1 MVNSTAHA
9 HTRQV
14 ESADYPNGPIGSEA
28 PLSPERSAEE
38 GSADAAGPK
47 LSLILCTRNDSY
59 QGNSV
64 WRLQT
69 ALNYAAEAAADVGML
84 EEVEIVVGDW
94 GSETPVRD
102 ALSLTPEA
110 ARIARFVTIPPEI
123 ARVEQKDSP
132 FPEVLALNAA
142 ARRARGEYI
151 GRIDQDILVSRHFLE
166 IFRWLTEKRRLLVPL
181 EKAVLISNRRNIPYR
196 FAVHL
201 PSLAVVSRYVR
212 WFGRRLPRMAPPPA
226 HLFYQCWIGILLMHR
241 DIWHDCGGYDERF
254 IYMDF
259 MEMDVILRLS
269 SRYQVVDLGGLADC
283 AFYHLNHERPRV
295 TRHVNRYRRKVNP
308 WRTLDDMPEEFAPNG
323 AEWGLLKHDLEVL
336 PGRAGE
342 AADSS
347 FAPTWLAC
355 AVLSLVAA
363 AESAI
368 DVVIDGYVGLRAR
381 VSAVGRPY
389 VRRML
394 VRLGLFRL
402 ATRLQ
407 GRPD

>member
-1 MVNSTAHA
+1 MVRWTTRA
-9 HTRQV
+9 HTGQV
-14 ESADYPNGPIGSEA
+14 DLTPREYLAEPGSGNA
-28 PLSPERSAEE
+28 PR
-38 GSADAAGPK
+38 PK

-69 ALNYAAEAAADVGML
+69 GLNYTAKAAAEVGRL
-84 EEVEIVVGDW
+84 DDVEIVVGDW

-123 ARVEQKDSP
+123 ARAEQKDSP

-151 GRIDQDILVSRHFLE
+151 GRIDQDILVSARFFE
-166 IFRWLTEKRRLLVPL
+166 KFFWLAEKQRLLVPF
-181 EKAVLISNRRNIPYR
+181 EKAVLSNRRNIPYR
-196 FAVHL
+196 FAVSL
-201 PSLAVVSRYVR
+201 PSLAVVARYIR
-212 WFGRRLPRMAPPPA
+212 WFGSYLPRMDPPPA

-241 DIWHDCGGYDERF
+241 DIWHECGGYDERF

-269 SRYQVVDLGGLADC
+269 SRYQVVDLGELVDC

-308 WRTLDDMPEEFAPNG
+308 WRTLDDMPEDFAPNG
-323 AEWGLLKHDLEVL
+323 REWGLVKHDLEML
-336 PGRAGE
+336 PGHAGE
-342 AADSS
+342 AAGPS
-347 FAPTWLAC
+347 FVPTWLTC
-355 AVLSLVAA
+355 AALSLVTA
-363 AESAI
+363 AETAI
-368 DVVIDGYVGLRAR
+368 DVFIDGYVGLRVR
-381 VSAVGRPY
+381 VAGVGRSS

-394 VRLGLFRL
+394 VRLGLVRL

-407 GRPD
+407 GHPD

>member
-1 MVNSTAHA
+1 MVNSTGRA
-9 HTRQV
+9 HTERVKSGKHATSREHSAAQ
-14 ESADYPNGPIGSEA
+14 ESSGEPA
-28 PLSPERSAEE
+28 
-38 GSADAAGPK
+38 PK

-64 WRLQT
+64 WRLET
-69 ALNYAAEAAADVGML
+69 ALNYTAGAAAELGKPD
-84 EEVEIVVGDW
+84 EVEIVVGDW

-110 ARIARFVTIPPEI
+110 ARITRFVTIPPEI
-123 ARVEQKDSP
+123 ARAEQKDSP

-166 IFRWLTEKRRLLVPL
+166 TFFWLTEKRRLLVPL

-196 FAVHL
+196 FAVHV
-201 PSLAVVSRYVR
+201 PSLPVVDRYVR
-212 WFGRRLPRMAPPPA
+212 WFGRRLPRMDPPPA

-241 DIWHDCGGYDERF
+241 DVWHDCGGYDERF

-269 SRYQVVDLGGLADC
+269 ARYQVVDLGELADC

-295 TRHVNRYRRKVNP
+295 SRHVNRYRRKVNP

-323 AEWGLLKHDLEVL
+323 GEWGLVKHDLEVL
-336 PGRAGE
+336 PGRASE
-342 AADSS
+342 ADGS
-347 FAPTWLAC
+347 FVPSWLAC
-355 AVLSLVAA
+355 ATLTLVTVG
-363 AESAI
+363 ETAI
-368 DVVIDGYVGLRAR
+368 DRCIDGYVWLRAR
-381 VSAVGRPY
+381 ASAV
-389 VRRML
+389 VRSSARRTL
-394 VRLGLFRL
+394 SRLGLFRPV
-402 ATRLQ
+402 TRLPD
-407 GRPD
+407 RPE

>member
-1 MVNSTAHA
+1 
-9 HTRQV
+9 
-14 ESADYPNGPIGSEA
+14 
-28 PLSPERSAEE
+28 
-38 GSADAAGPK
+38 
-47 LSLILCTRNDSY
+47 
-59 QGNSV
+59 
-64 WRLQT
+64 
-69 ALNYAAEAAADVGML
+69 
-84 EEVEIVVGDW
+84 
-94 GSETPVRD
+94 
-102 ALSLTPEA
+102 
-110 ARIARFVTIPPEI
+110 
-123 ARVEQKDSP
+123 
-132 FPEVLALNAA
+132 
-142 ARRARGEYI
+142 
-151 GRIDQDILVSRHFLE
+151 
-166 IFRWLTEKRRLLVPL
+166 
-181 EKAVLISNRRNIPYR
+181 
-196 FAVHL
+196 
-201 PSLAVVSRYVR
+201 
-212 WFGRRLPRMAPPPA
+212 
-226 HLFYQCWIGILLMHR
+226 MHR
-241 DIWHDCGGYDERF
+241 DIWHDCGGYDEHF

-363 AESAI
+363 AETAI